1 MSTLLQTAP
10 GLGDFVVIALLL
22 LAMAIP
28 VAAVFLLALWLTR
41 SEWAGDR
48 KDAVDKDLDASF
60 DVTNSASGDESG
72 DAAVEG
78 GRDAS
83 ESETKP

>member
-10 GLGDFVVIALLL
+10 GLGDFVVIGVLL

-28 VAAVFLLALWLTR
+28 VAAVLLLALWLTR

-48 KDAVDKDLDASF
+48 KDVVDKDLDASF
-60 DVTNSASGDESG
+60 DVTSDASGEEAG
-72 DAAVEG
+72 VAATDG
-78 GRDAS
+78 SRD